1 MNSHRFNTFRQTR
14 ACSENLH
21 THIYIHT
28 CTHTSTHWFI
38 KALAM
43 PMLLSVWKWSQ
54 VPDGIAKPQS
64 QGKRVTWRV
73 RLPPPPQLLPP
84 PARRHAGWA
93 VSCVQP
99 HPRSLPL
106 IPPSPLSLSLSH
118 RVSISCYRSHQS
130 INWKIKL
137 FIFLSAGQFAKIKLV
152 FVIPCKHQNE
162 QKLKQ
167 STSPTPSP
175 YIDWSV
181 LKHTCVWGGFVPKDV
196 YRDWCDPTMYK
207 LTWMKTHEVLSIKSL
222 ITC

>member
-1 MNSHRFNTFRQTR
+1 MWIHTDLILSDRQGLVQRIYIYIYTR
-14 ACSENLH
+14 A
-21 THIYIHT
+21 
-28 CTHTSTHWFI
+28 HTSTHWFI

-54 VPDGIAKPQS
+54 VPEGIAKPQC

-73 RLPPPPQLLPP
+73 RLPPPPQPLPP

-99 HPRSLPL
+99 HPRFLPL
-106 IPPSPLSLSLSH
+106 IPPSPLIVSLSH
-118 RVSISCYRSHQS
+118 RVSISCYRAHQS
-130 INWKIKL
+130 INWQIKL
-137 FIFLSAGQFAKIKLV
+137 FIFSSAGQFSKIKLV
-152 FVIPCKHQNE
+152 FVLLCKHQNE

-181 LKHTCVWGGFVPKDV
+181 LKHTCVCVRRVCPQRCLQRMLWPNNVQ
-196 YRDWCDPTMYK
+196 
-207 LTWMKTHEVLSIKSL
+207 THMDERTRSSIH
-222 ITC
+222 